1 MAVIGGDVLVDPEG
15 TGPAGSST
23 SRPRLVQSG
32 SDLDSAVL
40 SELDRHAKI
49 LNHVSDQVSALARMR
64 MPQPRSTPT
73 VRESP
78 KELFTRLVAE
88 VFVVIV
94 ALGLTFVLDLGLSR
108 SFPEFHQA
116 SSVPLVCNLI
126 VSILVIRFAFICWEP
141 LRDLAHWVYTSGR
154 NFIVTRGARNEID
167 DLSISG
173 R

>member
-1 MAVIGGDVLVDPEG
+1 
-15 TGPAGSST
+15 
-23 SRPRLVQSG
+23 
-32 SDLDSAVL
+32 
-40 SELDRHAKI
+40 
-49 LNHVSDQVSALARMR
+49 MR
-64 MPQPRSTPT
+64 IPQPRSTPT

-108 SFPEFHQA
+108 SFPEFHRA

-141 LRDLAHWVYTSGR
+141 LRDLAHWVYTTGR